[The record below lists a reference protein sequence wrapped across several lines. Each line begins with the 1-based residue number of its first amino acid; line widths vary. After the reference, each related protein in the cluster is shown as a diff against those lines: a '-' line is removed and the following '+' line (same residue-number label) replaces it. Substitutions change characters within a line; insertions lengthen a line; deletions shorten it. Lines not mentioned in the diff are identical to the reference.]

1 MSAETAL
8 SYGRASRD
16 PKRRG
21 ASVDTQLRENERWA
35 TTNGVAITHT
45 IRDDDR
51 SASAYRKREREGFE
65 EALNLIRTQVIDVVL
80 VWEMSRASR
89 DLEDYVRLRSAC
101 HEAGVH
107 LVYKGRRFDLSRADD
122 RLSTGLDAL
131 LAERESNDIRDRN
144 LRTVAA
150 NADRRRPHGRLPYG
164 FRREYDPT
172 SGALIRQ
179 TPYSASDSAQLL
191 PEAAVLAE
199 AAHALL
205 QGATLRGICRDLN
218 ARDVPTPR
226 KPRRQTLQDN
236 PAGVVSRWEPS
247 TLRQLLRNPT
257 IAGRRVHQ
265 GEDIGP
271 AEWEPIVEYGTWLRL
286 HALLSDPARLSVKV
300 PRGPSP
306 RHLLSGIACCGEC
319 GARMKAATNLSR
331 LPRAYVCRN
340 EGCMKVTV
348 TADRVDERIEE
359 VLLALFDRPEFQRAL
374 AEAHRRRETSLARR
388 PDISSLIAERESE
401 LEEVESLRASEELT
415 LRAYAAETRRIED
428 AIEQLRGQQVAAV
441 SSPALRRL
449 LSASTLH
456 DGWRCAGLSDQREI
470 VRLLLSVRINR
481 AVVRGRR
488 FDPGRV
494 DVEPS
499 HLLTHEAI
507 GSDGAAVV

>member
-1 MSAETAL
+1 MSVETAL

-35 TTNGVAITHT
+35 TTNGVAITHR

-65 EALNLIRTQVIDVVL
+65 EALNLIRARVVDVVL

-107 LVYKGRRFDLSRADD
+107 LVYKGRRFDLSRSDD

-150 NADRRRPHGRLPYG
+150 NADRRRPHGRVPYG

-172 SGALIRQ
+172 TGALIRQ
-179 TPYSASDSAQLL
+179 TPYSASDSTQLL
-191 PEAAVLAE
+191 PEATVLAD

-205 QGATLRGICRDLN
+205 QGSTLRAICRELN
-218 ARDVPTPR
+218 ARGIPTPR
-226 KPRRQTLQDN
+226 KPRRETLQDN
-236 PAGVVSRWEPS
+236 SAGVVTRWEPS

-257 IAGRRVHQ
+257 IAGRRVHR

-271 AEWEPIVEYGTWLRL
+271 ADWEPIIDYGTWLRL
-286 HALLSDPARLSVKV
+286 HALFSDPARLSVKV
-300 PRGPSP
+300 PRGPAP

-348 TADRVDERIEE
+348 TADRVDERIDE
-359 VLLALFDRPEFQRAL
+359 VLSALFDRPDFQKAL
-374 AEAHRRRETSLARR
+374 AEAHRRRETSLARQ
-388 PDISSLIAERESE
+388 PDVSSLIAERESE
-401 LEEVESLRASEELT
+401 LEEVESLRASGDLT
-415 LRAYAAETRRIED
+415 LRAYAAETKRIED

-456 DGWRCAGLSDQREI
+456 DGWRSASLSDQREV
-470 VRLLLSVRINR
+470 VRLLLTVRINR

-494 DVEPS
+494 EVEPS
-499 HLLTHEAI
+499 ELLTHEAM
-507 GSDGAAVV
+507 GSDGVAAV

>member
-1 MSAETAL
+1 VT
-8 SYGRASRD
+8 
-16 PKRRG
+16 
-21 ASVDTQLRENERWA
+21 
-35 TTNGVAITHT
+35 ITHT

-65 EALNLIRTQVIDVVL
+65 EALNLIRTRVVDVVL

-150 NADRRRPHGRLPYG
+150 NADRRRPHGRVPYG
-164 FRREYDPT
+164 YRREYDPT
-172 SGALIRQ
+172 TGALVRQ
-179 TPYSASDSAQLL
+179 TPYAENDPTLLL
-191 PEAAVLAE
+191 PEAQVLAN
-199 AAHALL
+199 AAHELL
-205 QGATLRGICRDLN
+205 DGATLRGICRDLN
-218 ARDVPTPR
+218 ARGVPTPR
-226 KPRRQTLQDN
+226 KPRRHTLEEN
-236 PAGVVSRWEPS
+236 PAGVVTRWEPS

-257 IAGRRVHQ
+257 IAARRLHR

-271 AEWEPIVEYGTWLRL
+271 ADWEPIVEYGTWLRL
-286 HALLSDPARLSVKV
+286 HALLSDPARLSVSV
-300 PRGPSP
+300 PRGPAP

-331 LPRAYVCRN
+331 MPRAYACRN
-340 EGCMKVTV
+340 EGCMRVTV

-359 VLLALFDRPEFQRAL
+359 VLLALFERPDFQRAL
-374 AEAHRRRETSLARR
+374 AEAHTRRETAMTKG
-388 PDISSLIAERESE
+388 PNIASLIAERESE
-401 LEEVESLRASEELT
+401 LDEVEALRASGDLT
-415 LRAYAAETRRIED
+415 LRAYAAETRRIEV
-428 AIEQLRGQQVAAV
+428 AIEQLRGQQVATV

-449 LSASTLH
+449 LGAATLE
-456 DGWRCAGLSDQREI
+456 DGWRSAGLVDQREV
-470 VRLLLSVRINR
+470 VRLLLDVTIKR

-494 DVEPS
+494 DIRPS
-499 HLLTHEAI
+499 ALLLQEAN
-507 GSDGAAVV
+507 GSDGVALA

>member
-1 MSAETAL
+1 MVAETAL

-35 TTNGVAITHT
+35 ALNDVAITHT
-45 IRDDDR
+45 IRDDNR

-65 EALNLIRTQVIDVVL
+65 EALHLIRTRVVDVVL

-101 HEAGVH
+101 HEAGAQ

-150 NADRRRPHGRLPYG
+150 NAERRRPHGRLPYG
-164 FRREYDPT
+164 YRREYEPST
-172 SGALIRQ
+172 GALIRQ
-179 TPYSASDSAQLL
+179 TPYSASDPRQLL
-191 PEAAVLAE
+191 PEAMVLAE
-199 AAHALL
+199 AAQALL
-205 QGATLRGICRDLN
+205 DGATLRGICRELN
-218 ARDVPTPR
+218 ARGVPTPR
-226 KPRRQTLQDN
+226 KPRRQTLESN
-236 PAGVVSRWEPS
+236 PAGVVTRWEPA

-257 IAGRRVHQ
+257 IAGRRVHR

-271 AEWEPIVEYGTWLRL
+271 ADWEPIIDYGTWLRL
-286 HALLSDPARLSVKV
+286 HALFSDPARLSVKV
-300 PRGPSP
+300 PRGPAP
-306 RHLLSGIACCGEC
+306 RHLMSGIATCGEC

-331 LPRAYVCRN
+331 MPRAYVCRN
-340 EGCMKVTV
+340 EGCMRVTV

-359 VLLALFDRPEFQRAL
+359 VLVALFDRPDFQQAL
-374 AEAHRRRETSLARR
+374 AAAHRRREGAATRR

-401 LEEVESLRASEELT
+401 LDEVESLRAAGELT
-415 LRAYAAETRRIED
+415 LRAYAAETKRIED
-428 AIEQLRGQQVAAV
+428 AIDQLRGQQVAAV

-449 LSASTLH
+449 LCAATLH
-456 DGWRCAGLSDQREI
+456 DGWRNASLSDQREVI
-470 VRLLLSVRINR
+470 RLLLDVRIKR
-481 AVVRGRR
+481 AVARGRR
-488 FDPGRV
+488 FDPSRV
-494 DVEPS
+494 EVEPS
-499 HLLTHEAI
+499 ELLLQEAM
-507 GSDGAAVV
+507 GSDGVSAV